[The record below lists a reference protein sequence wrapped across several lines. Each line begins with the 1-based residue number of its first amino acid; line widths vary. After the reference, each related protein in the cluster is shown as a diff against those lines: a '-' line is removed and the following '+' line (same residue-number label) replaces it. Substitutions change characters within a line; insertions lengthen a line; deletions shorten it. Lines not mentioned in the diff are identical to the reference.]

1 MSNPTQTDMS
11 LARPAALRGSGGFG
25 LAETLVVM
33 AIIAIVSTFAV
44 LGVKRAM
51 ASVRLQNSI
60 RQLASR
66 VESARIDA
74 IRRHKSAAVE
84 FTSSNT
90 YTVTMDLNGTG
101 VERTQVYTLESGVTI
116 DSPAADLPVFD
127 FDWRGRTPQCFTSIT
142 MQSQGGGGSSTLSVT
157 SGGDVTI
164 DAGLS
169 SNLNSGSFTTV
180 SATGD
185 VQKGVAVNGA
195 GAAACLDPCGGCVVS
210 GGGAVVSTPPPGCA
224 GFGANK
230 SAISIRKNY
239 KSTDAFVI
247 NVTATDTITAV
258 QTDGR
263 TNLEFL
269 PSPTQSIGANSSKTF
284 TVRSKGNTTGFFPV
298 RFTSACNPSN
308 AVTATVRV
316 RP

>member
-1 MSNPTQTDMS
+1 MSR
-11 LARPAALRGSGGFG
+11 ARRGELRGSSGFG
-25 LAETLVVM
+25 LVELITVLAL
-33 AIIAIVSTFAV
+33 ISIVTAFAV
-44 LGVKRAM
+44 LGVNRAM
-51 ASVRLQNSI
+51 ASIRLQNSI

-84 FTSSNT
+84 FISSNS
-90 YTVTMDLNGTG
+90 YTVSMDSRGTG

-116 DSPAADLPVFD
+116 NSPATDLPIFD

-142 MQSQGGGGSSTLSVT
+142 MQSRGGGGSSTLSVS

-164 DAGLS
+164 DAGLG
-169 SNLNSGSFTTV
+169 SNLNSASYTTV
-180 SATGD
+180 STTGD
-185 VQKGVAVNGA
+185 VQKGVAVTGA
-195 GAAACLDPCGGCVVS
+195 SGAACLDPCGGCVVS
-210 GGGAVVSTPPPGCA
+210 GGGTVVSTPPPGCVS
-224 GFGANK
+224 FGANK

-247 NVTATDTITAV
+247 SVTTTDTITAV

-284 TVRSKGNTTGFFPV
+284 TVRSKGNTTGYFPV
-298 RFTSACNPSN
+298 KFISACNPSN

-316 RP
+316 SS